1 MKAWKLEVFFAA
13 VLLCGIVSAGS
24 LVGDKAPEITI
35 REWITE
41 NPPNL
46 KNLAERVYIVEF
58 WTTWCPACVQ
68 IVPDLSAL
76 YNKYKDKGLEL
87 IALSQDKSAK
97 TVRQFVR
104 KKGINYPVAM
114 DNGTADWFGVKAY
127 PTVAVINHQ
136 GKVIWQG
143 YPQDP
148 QFEKAVAEAIRFQQ
162 K

>member
-1 MKAWKLEVFFAA
+1 MKAGKLEVFFAV

-58 WTTWCPACVQ
+58 WTTWCPPCVR

-76 YNKYKDKGLEL
+76 YHKYKDKGLEL
-87 IALSQDKSAK
+87 IALSQDKSAEK
-97 TVRQFVR
+97 VRQFVR
-104 KKGINYPVAM
+104 KKGVNYPVAM
-114 DNGTADWFGVKAY
+114 DNGTADWFEVRAY
-127 PTVAVINHQ
+127 PTVAVVNHR
-136 GKVIWQG
+136 GKVVWQG
-143 YPQDP
+143 YPQDS
-148 QFEKAVAEAIRFQQ
+148 QFEKAVTKAMRFQQ